1 MKNLWK
7 KLIIALALV
16 LVMSAVPAQAHAA
29 DALAGAFLQVGLQA
43 AGINF
48 LQSWGSLTGL
58 DAAKTAIARD
68 LTDLFNSWAVAASK
82 PYTTVQDF
90 FEYYYPSQS
99 WITVLSNFFKNPVTE
114 LYKAAIY
121 INSNDIISALSD
133 FAAWVKTE
141 KFGANAD
148 SDGGT
153 VENPVNVSD
162 NKGSYITGRSYFMS
176 ASTRMAFLD
185 EYYHVNAN
193 YNNSGAWHQT
203 TFTGN
208 VRELVSNSDF
218 VLPKRLIYYYF
229 MQNPDE
235 SYFIYNFPA
244 FYNGSYISYRFN
256 KQSQTSTGVTGY
268 ETYYMVVPGK
278 PDTSFWV
285 ITNSTTGVTV
295 YNNGPSDALDFI
307 FICNGLLQNSQE
319 YRDFIG
325 LGRFYSTGDINRLLL
340 GCRPFSVFYAPTYQY
355 QLGNFSDSESYFKPL
370 GVTSANIKSYSIQYQ
385 NTNNN
390 QLPATIPSGE
400 TTVITPSG
408 LTVIQ
413 SMTQAMAEQQVT
425 INNLTYE
432 IGALREQL
440 DQQTTVI
447 GQNTVL
453 IGDLFDAL
461 DAVKVPVSDLSTAAA
476 AIQAAES
483 AANDTGQIT
492 INGVPYTLEEILT
505 ALASSTVTI
514 TDDEEEQHLVP
525 ADTVVGQIL
534 DTDLTPEAIANGIIS
549 VPVVEDTDG
558 ATVAP
563 SVNVVTQTITVPAPT
578 TAPTVGPTA
587 IPTEGILPTVMPTG
601 GVTAVPTTIPG
612 ETEVEA
618 IQALPEAI
626 ASAIANIFVPDAEL
640 ITGIYN
646 TINGKFA
653 FIQQMANFLNQIL
666 SVQEEI
672 PAIYIYPHNKG
683 ATSTLEYAPADVERI
698 LVLDMTWYVPY
709 RETVNNIISGF
720 LWLAFL
726 WAFWKRI
733 PGIISGASVITDKY
747 AYSHREWGE

>member
-82 PYTTVQDF
+82 PYTTVQEF

-153 VENPVNVSD
+153 AENPTVSRDLTGAGLKATNDFNAWGYLLYGFPRSNVAIGLYDCISVPPSGGPKIHVVKAKSIYNYFLQRPNSTLYVETLYRFPDNSSFYISVTKVSETTTSFTVNYNLYYAVPGYSDTMLNPPSTMKNVVLKNSSSFDLALGYMELSGTSAKYVLLLNRRLSTYELDDVSPT
-162 NKGSYITGRSYFMS
+162 NSSYINAQIFYYWAWPSKMYQIKAANLYKTYF
-176 ASTRMAFLD
+176 
-185 EYYHVNAN
+185 
-193 YNNSGAWHQT
+193 
-203 TFTGN
+203 
-208 VRELVSNSDF
+208 
-218 VLPKRLIYYYF
+218 
-229 MQNPDE
+229 
-235 SYFIYNFPA
+235 
-244 FYNGSYISYRFN
+244 
-256 KQSQTSTGVTGY
+256 
-268 ETYYMVVPGK
+268 
-278 PDTSFWV
+278 
-285 ITNSTTGVTV
+285 
-295 YNNGPSDALDFI
+295 
-307 FICNGLLQNSQE
+307 
-319 YRDFIG
+319 
-325 LGRFYSTGDINRLLL
+325 
-340 GCRPFSVFYAPTYQY
+340 
-355 QLGNFSDSESYFKPL
+355 
-370 GVTSANIKSYSIQYQ
+370 QYQ

-425 INNLTYE
+425 INDLTYE

-563 SVNVVTQTITVPAPT
+563 SVNVVTQTITVPVPT

-747 AYSHREWGE
+747 TYSHREWGE

>member
-7 KLIIALALV
+7 KLIITLALV

-82 PYTTVQDF
+82 PYTTVQEF

-141 KFGANAD
+141 KFGTNAD

-153 VENPVNVSD
+153 TENPVLKSQNALFVKSSRIFVSEEEMFYTD
-162 NKGSYITGRSYFMS
+162 EIRFTTGNSSDKFMTVSSNIIPSYVPEDKYSLSFSDVYNYFALNPSSMVYTKKAQTLSDGRYFLYHITKTSATSDSVLGILRVILQGEGSSSTLWNWNASQTSAVEFKANSSRKCFIMIGYNTQVARTFFVFASSYISATTGKVVHTYGNRKDSNVDFRNSPYQWGSLPFS
-176 ASTRMAFLD
+176 NLD
-185 EYYHVNAN
+185 AL
-193 YNNSGAWHQT
+193 SP
-203 TFTGN
+203 
-208 VRELVSNSDF
+208 SDF
-218 VLPKRLIYYYF
+218 V
-229 MQNPDE
+229 
-235 SYFIYNFPA
+235 
-244 FYNGSYISYRFN
+244 
-256 KQSQTSTGVTGY
+256 
-268 ETYYMVVPGK
+268 
-278 PDTSFWV
+278 
-285 ITNSTTGVTV
+285 
-295 YNNGPSDALDFI
+295 
-307 FICNGLLQNSQE
+307 
-319 YRDFIG
+319 
-325 LGRFYSTGDINRLLL
+325 
-340 GCRPFSVFYAPTYQY
+340 
-355 QLGNFSDSESYFKPL
+355 
-370 GVTSANIKSYSIQYQ
+370 SYSIQYQ

-425 INNLTYE
+425 INDLTYE

-483 AANDTGQIT
+483 AANDTGQIA

-563 SVNVVTQTITVPAPT
+563 SVNVVTQTITVPVPT

-683 ATSTLEYAPADVERI
+683 ATSILEYAPADVERI